1 MARLR
6 ADQDA
11 AEGLI
16 DEDTVPEVPETPVT
30 VTGDLWVLGPEH
42 RLLCGDA
49 TVAADVQRLMAGA
62 ASADLV
68 FTDPPYNVRYEGY
81 TDQHLTMQ
89 GDRMTA
95 EQFQR
100 FLGTIFANTVQSS
113 SVARRCTL
121 ATRLHGSENSRT
133 HWRRPV
139 SRFAH
144 KSFGQRTRLPG
155 DLVATNFGT
164 SPSSIAMWPAGR
176 IRGTATNH
184 SRRFG
189 RKKSPPQTACI
200 RPRNLLS

>member
-100 FLGTIFANTVQSS
+100 FLGTIFANYRSIVKRSASLYT
-113 SVARRCTL
+113 CH
-121 ATRLHGSENSRT
+121 RLHGSENSRT

-144 KSFGQRTRLPG
+144 KSLGKELVCLGIWSLQISARAHLLLPC
-155 DLVATNFGT
+155 
-164 SPSSIAMWPAGR
+164 GR
-176 IRGTATNH
+176 REG
-184 SRRFG
+184 SVVRRQITVDALG
-189 RKKSPPQTACI
+189 GKKARRK
-200 RPRNLLS
+200 PRASDRETC